1 MWDFDPLDTIYSNLC
16 KRGESKIILTK
27 YSKCRYQS
35 KNSYYRKLMPFKE
48 EDVNSE
54 PSIKIYHDILYDS
67 EIKKLKMIASKKVS
81 V

>member
-1 MWDFDPLDTIYSNLC
+1 
-16 KRGESKIILTK
+16 
-27 YSKCRYQS
+27 
-35 KNSYYRKLMPFKE
+35 MPFKE
-48 EDVNSE
+48 EDVYSE